1 MQKRRHRHETE
12 SRCHGGS
19 GRASAAAL
27 SSGRAGGHS
36 SGAAARPAGHPRC
49 SRRGAAARGQEARA
63 AARSSAGGC
72 GSMNWM
78 FRQALSLGLAWAAAG
93 AAESVP
99 RRANP
104 SAPAACTGEW
114 NGQARLAPLWMAAPG
129 PAGPGA
135 PRAAVLFQVSSS
147 AEGHRFHPA
156 RFRGRAGWAA
166 PGSSSSRFV
175 PVRARSLSAFSRV
188 RRSEELTDLHT
199 RRARGGRGGAGRG
212 APRVSPLRSSL
223 MRACGF
229 ADASILSV
237 SSSLY

>member
-1 MQKRRHRHETE
+1 MQKRRHRHEIE

-19 GRASAAAL
+19 GRVSAAAL

-36 SGAAARPAGHPRC
+36 PGAASRPAGHPRC

-72 GSMNWM
+72 GAMNWM
-78 FRQALSLGLAWAAAG
+78 VRQALSLGLAWVAAG
-93 AAESVP
+93 AAESAP

-104 SAPAACTGEW
+104 SAPAACAGEW

-135 PRAAVLFQVSSS
+135 PRARLLQVSPP
-147 AEGHRFHPA
+147 AGGDRFHPA

-166 PGSSSSRFV
+166 PGSSSSRFL

-188 RRSEELTDLHT
+188 RRGEDLTDLHQ

-212 APRVSPLRSSL
+212 AARISPFQSSL
-223 MRACGF
+223 VRARGP